1 MLEQIVILLNPFT
14 PHISEELWSLLGHTN
29 SVCDAAWPQVNEA
42 YLVEDEQQLTIS
54 FNGKARFQMNFAA
67 TASSDEIQAI
77 TLQDER
83 TIKYIDGKTVVKV
96 IVVPKKIVNIVLK
109 G

>member
-1 MLEQIVILLNPFT
+1 
-14 PHISEELWSLLGHTN
+14 
-29 SVCDAAWPQVNEA
+29 
-42 YLVEDEQQLTIS
+42 
-54 FNGKARFQMNFAA
+54 MNFAA

-109 G
+109 RDDNYFKHEKKYYL

>member
-1 MLEQIVILLNPFT
+1 
-14 PHISEELWSLLGHTN
+14 
-29 SVCDAAWPQVNEA
+29 
-42 YLVEDEQQLTIS
+42 
-54 FNGKARFQMNFAA
+54 MNFAA